1 MKKTI
6 EEYYCD
12 GCGKKLEIGYIKT
25 MEGLFLDDD
34 WHNIANH
41 RAIEFQVYED
51 NGHKIHLC
59 PDCKNKLD
67 VLKAYFINDVMNLFK
82 ENKELIKLNSR

>member
-12 GCGKKLEIGYIKT
+12 CCGKKLESGNIETI
-25 MEGLFLDDD
+25 EGLFLDDD
-34 WHNIANH
+34 WHNIANN
-41 RAIEFQVYED
+41 RIIEFQVYN
-51 NGHKIHLC
+51 NGYNIHLC

-67 VLKAYFINDVMNLFK
+67 MLKAYFINDVVNLF
-82 ENKELIKLNSR
+82 EANKELIRINSR